1 MPKLRFKDRED
12 AGQQLGAELRSYAKE
27 RPIIVAL
34 PSGGVPVAFEV
45 ARSLAAPLDAWV
57 VKKIGVPWHPQM
69 GVGAIAEGGQLS
81 ISRTLI
87 DEIGLTGLELAQA
100 TETARK
106 EVGDSVRWLRGD
118 RPRISVRGRMVM
130 LIDDGIDTGGTVLAA
145 VEAIRSENPKLIV
158 LAVPVASPAVLA
170 TVGPKVDRVVCL
182 HTPATLHALGL
193 WYDDF
198 THVPDEEVTRLLERA
213 RKFSAA
219 GEPVLSHGLPLRPQL
234 VR

>member
-27 RPIIVAL
+27 RPIIIAL
-34 PSGGVPVAFEV
+34 PSGGVPVGFEV
-45 ARSLAAPLDAWV
+45 ARSLGAPLDAWV
-57 VKKIGVPWHPQM
+57 VKKIGVPWFPQL

-81 ISRTLI
+81 LSRTLL
-87 DEIGLTGLELAQA
+87 DEVGLTGLELAQA

-106 EVGDSVRWLRGD
+106 EVGEAVRWLRGD
-118 RPRISVRGRMVM
+118 RPRLSVRGRMVM
-130 LIDDGIDTGGTVLAA
+130 LVDDGIDTGGTVQAA

-158 LAVPVASPAVLA
+158 LAVPVAQPSVLGE
-170 TVGPKVDRVVCL
+170 VGPKVDRVVCL
-182 HTPATLHALGL
+182 HTPAQLHALGL

-213 RKFSAA
+213 RKFPAT
-219 GEPVLSHGLPLRPQL
+219 GDPVFSHGLPLRPQL